1 MSNGRQAGDLLASIA
16 PTNNPQVASFTI
28 AIPADTQV
36 TVEFGPDT
44 NYGRSTSAVPAP
56 PGGGQITILVAGM
69 LAGTTYHM
77 RARIQYRDGRWL
89 TTADQTFTT
98 GALPAGILP
107 ALTAT
112 TAPGQNP
119 SPGVELVNVIDPI
132 GVSVVSDLAGN
143 IIWYYNNVA
152 DKSWEG
158 YAFPIRPLKNGNL
171 LASITNL
178 YSAGVPKDKP
188 YNSVLREIDLAGNPI
203 RERSLADLKTALSTM
218 KTPQGSIVDPLCYSH
233 DVLPLWNGHTIL
245 LVQERRRVTLT
256 LPPGPGEFNILGDAL
271 VDLDENFNPVWVWSI
286 FDNLDPDRHPYEFD
300 KVPDDWDWTHCNCV
314 QLAPDGNLVL
324 STRNQNWILKINY
337 QGGSGD
343 GTILW
348 KLGYQGDFTLTGDF
362 TADTDWFFAQHFP
375 HILGATDT
383 QITSLSVMDNGNDR
397 CFAMPGGCTAS
408 NPAPPPPFT
417 RGAIFTIDETAKTA
431 SLAWQY
437 LVTLFGQSNVKA
449 YSFWGGNVMELQN
462 GNIEICASEPVKV
475 GTPPPQKDAP
485 SQVIELTGSPASPQ
499 TVWQMQVTTGG
510 TYRSYRIPSLYPG
523 VIWTK

>member
-28 AIPADTQV
+28 TIPADTQV

-44 NYGRSTSAVPAP
+44 NYGRSTSAVPSP

-98 GALPAGILP
+98 GPLPAGILP

-203 RERSLADLKTALSTM
+203 RERYLADLKTALS
-218 KTPQGSIVDPLCYSH
+218 
-233 DVLPLWNGHTIL
+233 
-245 LVQERRRVTLT
+245 
-256 LPPGPGEFNILGDAL
+256 
-271 VDLDENFNPVWVWSI
+271 
-286 FDNLDPDRHPYEFD
+286 DR
-300 KVPDDWDWTHCNCV
+300 K
-314 QLAPDGNLVL
+314 
-324 STRNQNWILKINY
+324 
-337 QGGSGD
+337 
-343 GTILW
+343 
-348 KLGYQGDFTLTGDF
+348 
-362 TADTDWFFAQHFP
+362 
-375 HILGATDT
+375 
-383 QITSLSVMDNGNDR
+383 SV
-397 CFAMPGGCTAS
+397 
-408 NPAPPPPFT
+408 
-417 RGAIFTIDETAKTA
+417 
-431 SLAWQY
+431 
-437 LVTLFGQSNVKA
+437 V
-449 YSFWGGNVMELQN
+449 
-462 GNIEICASEPVKV
+462 
-475 GTPPPQKDAP
+475 
-485 SQVIELTGSPASPQ
+485 
-499 TVWQMQVTTGG
+499 
-510 TYRSYRIPSLYPG
+510 
-523 VIWTK
+523 